1 MKKRIISAIIMSL
14 IFIPLL
20 LIGNLPFVIF
30 VTILGIGA
38 VYELLKLKPNL
49 PFIIKILTYIETI
62 FLILTDKLKF
72 TNDISLILIIMLL
85 VNLSLL
91 VFIDD
96 KDKYN
101 YKDAFYLLG
110 LVLFLGLSFR
120 NFIYLRDDSLYIL
133 VYLLLI
139 TVVTDSFALF
149 TGKLLGKHKLA
160 PNISPN
166 KTIEGSIGGSLF
178 GTISASIFYLLVINN
193 KYVFLTI
200 ITTLLLT
207 IIGQFGDLIK
217 SSIKRYENI
226 KDFSN
231 LIPGHGGIID
241 RLDSIIFVMMAYI
254 LIMRLF

>member
-49 PFIIKILTYIETI
+49 PLIIKILTYIETI
-62 FLILTDKLKF
+62 LLILMDKLKF
-72 TNDISLILIIMLL
+72 TNNISLILIIMLL

-193 KYVFLTI
+193 KYLFLTI

-207 IIGQFGDLIK
+207 IIGQLGDLIK

-226 KDFSN
+226 KDFST

-241 RLDSIIFVMMAYI
+241 RLDSIIFVMMTYI

>member
-30 VTILGIGA
+30 VTILGMGA

-49 PFIIKILTYIETI
+49 PLIIKILTYIETI
-62 FLILTDKLKF
+62 LLILMDKLKF
-72 TNDISLILIIMLL
+72 TNNISLVLIIMLL

-207 IIGQFGDLIK
+207 IIGQLGDLIK
-217 SSIKRYENI
+217 SSIKRCENI

>member
-1 MKKRIISAIIMSL
+1 MRKRIISAIIMSL

-62 FLILTDKLKF
+62 FLILMDKLKF
-72 TNDISLILIIMLL
+72 TNDISLVLIIMLL

-200 ITTLLLT
+200 IITLLLT
-207 IIGQFGDLIK
+207 IIGQLGDLIK

>member
-207 IIGQFGDLIK
+207 IIGQLGDLIK

>member
-30 VTILGIGA
+30 ITILGIGA
-38 VYELLKLKPNL
+38 MYELLKLKPNL
-49 PFIIKILTYIETI
+49 PLIIKILIYIETI
-62 FLILTDKLKF
+62 ILILIDKLKF
-72 TNDISLILIIMLL
+72 TNNISIFLIIILL
-85 VNLSLL
+85 INLILL
-91 VFIDD
+91 VFIDN

-110 LVLFLGLSFR
+110 IVLFIGLSFR
-120 NFIYLRDDSLYIL
+120 NFIYLRDYSLNIL
-133 VYLLLI
+133 IYLLLI
-139 TVVTDSFALF
+139 TIVTDSFALF

-178 GTISASIFYLLVINN
+178 GTTSASIFYLLVINN
-193 KYVFLTI
+193 NNIILTI
-200 ITTLLLT
+200 FITLLLT
-207 IIGQFGDLIK
+207 IIGQLGDLIK

-241 RLDSIIFVMMAYI
+241 RLDSIIFVVMTYI
-254 LIMRLF
+254 LIMGLF

>member
-49 PFIIKILTYIETI
+49 PLIIKILTYIETI
-62 FLILTDKLKF
+62 LLILMDKLKF
-72 TNDISLILIIMLL
+72 TNNISLILIIMLL

-207 IIGQFGDLIK
+207 IIGQLGDLIK

>member
-49 PFIIKILTYIETI
+49 PLIIKILTYIETI

-72 TNDISLILIIMLL
+72 TNNISLILIIMLL

-133 VYLLLI
+133 IYLLLI

-193 KYVFLTI
+193 KYLFLTI

-207 IIGQFGDLIK
+207 IIGQLGDLIK

-241 RLDSIIFVMMAYI
+241 RLDSIIFVMMTYI

>member
-49 PFIIKILTYIETI
+49 PLIIKILTYIETI
-62 FLILTDKLKF
+62 LLILMDKLKF
-72 TNDISLILIIMLL
+72 TNNISLILIIMLL

-91 VFIDD
+91 VYIDD

-193 KYVFLTI
+193 KYLFLTI

-207 IIGQFGDLIK
+207 IIGQLGDLIK

-241 RLDSIIFVMMAYI
+241 RLDSIIFVMMTYI

>member
-133 VYLLLI
+133 IYLLLI

-207 IIGQFGDLIK
+207 IIGQLGDLIK

>member
-38 VYELLKLKPNL
+38 VYELIKLKPNL

-207 IIGQFGDLIK
+207 IIGQLGDLIK

>member
-49 PFIIKILTYIETI
+49 PLIIKILTYIETI
-62 FLILTDKLKF
+62 LLILMDKLKF
-72 TNDISLILIIMLL
+72 TNNISLVLIIMLL

-193 KYVFLTI
+193 KYLFLTI

-207 IIGQFGDLIK
+207 IIGQLGDLIK

>member
-49 PFIIKILTYIETI
+49 PLIIKILTYIETI
-62 FLILTDKLKF
+62 LLILMDKLKF
-72 TNDISLILIIMLL
+72 TNNISLVLIIMLL

-193 KYVFLTI
+193 KYLFLTI

-207 IIGQFGDLIK
+207 IIGQLGDLIK

-241 RLDSIIFVMMAYI
+241 RLDSIIFVMMTYI

>member
-62 FLILTDKLKF
+62 FLILMDKLKF
-72 TNDISLILIIMLL
+72 TNDISLVLIIMLL

-200 ITTLLLT
+200 IITLLLT
-207 IIGQFGDLIK
+207 IIGQLGDLIK

>member
-49 PFIIKILTYIETI
+49 PLIIKILTYIETI
-62 FLILTDKLKF
+62 LLILMDKLKF
-72 TNDISLILIIMLL
+72 TNNISLVLIIMLL

-207 IIGQFGDLIK
+207 IIGQLGDLIK